1 MSFGEAATLV
11 DRYEQLR
18 REYSQRVGS
27 RGMAIF
33 LDQGMCAWMRA
44 WAEWACVT
52 DRADGLWK
60 TNRMENR
67 VEAPESV
74 GDGFRDELV
83 RVVTAMALTTVGEST
98 GCAMKVIRR

>member
-1 MSFGEAATLV
+1 MSRVEAETLA

-18 REYSQRVGS
+18 REYWQRVGS

-52 DRADGLWK
+52 DRAEGLWK
-60 TNRMENR
+60 TNRMESQ
-67 VEAPESV
+67 VEVPAAV

-98 GCAMKVIRR
+98 GCAMRVIRR

>member
-1 MSFGEAATLV
+1 MSCGETAILV

-18 REYSQRVGS
+18 RQYLQRVGS

-44 WAEWACVT
+44 WADWACVT
-52 DRADGLWK
+52 DRGEGCWKARRKDNGL
-60 TNRMENR
+60 
-67 VEAPESV
+67 EAPAAV
-74 GDGFRDELV
+74 GDRFRDELV

-98 GCAMKVIRR
+98 GCAMKVLRR